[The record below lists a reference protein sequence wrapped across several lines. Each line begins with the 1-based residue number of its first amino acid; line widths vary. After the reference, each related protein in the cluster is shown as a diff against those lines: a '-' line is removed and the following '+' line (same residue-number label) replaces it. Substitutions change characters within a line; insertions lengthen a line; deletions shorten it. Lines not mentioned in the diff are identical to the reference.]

1 MQRGREFNRQVH
13 FRSSFWKQRITHT
26 RGNNLLC
33 CCSFERQAF
42 QFTRENTSNP
52 SCAQKLVSHRGA
64 EMRRGLFCCLV
75 FGAGVTTRIPR
86 SSLPKSGVPQSR
98 PLNKKL
104 GGRAGR
110 VPAGR
115 TSTPKPGKKKE
126 KRERERERQNWTM
139 AILAQGGPWEG
150 GGALLCLWPSS
161 LTQVLLL
168 LQIT

>member
-126 KRERERERQNWTM
+126 KRERERDR
-139 AILAQGGPWEG
+139 IGPWPFWLKGGLGRGEG
-150 GGALLCLWPSS
+150 PYCAFGPPALPRSS
-161 LTQVLLL
+161 SFSK
-168 LQIT
+168 